1 MPRYPTRSWRSF
13 EPPVAVV
20 RLAPVASLRI
30 LGLDPGSRRT
40 GFGVIDCQGADNVH
54 FTHGCISASGAT
66 LAERLRVIFEGV
78 RELVSMHRPQE
89 VAVEQVFVNRN
100 ADSALKLGQARGAVL
115 SALPEGL
122 PIFEYAP
129 RTIKLAV
136 VGFGGAEKQQV
147 AHMIRALLR
156 LEGRIA
162 ADASDA
168 LAIAVCHAHSRRLRE
183 LTR

>member
-1 MPRYPTRSWRSF
+1 MPRYPTRSWRNF
-13 EPPVAVV
+13 EPPVAVM
-20 RLAPVASLRI
+20 RFAPVASLRI

-40 GFGVIDCQGADNVH
+40 GFGVIDCQGPDSVH

-78 RELVSMHRPQE
+78 RELVSLHCPQE

-115 SALPEGL
+115 SALPQGL

-183 LTR
+183 LMR

>member
-1 MPRYPTRSWRSF
+1 
-13 EPPVAVV
+13 
-20 RLAPVASLRI
+20 
-30 LGLDPGSRRT
+30 
-40 GFGVIDCQGADNVH
+40 VIDCQGPDNVH

-78 RELVSMHRPQE
+78 RELVFRHCPQE
-89 VAVEQVFVNRN
+89 VAVEQMFVKRN

-115 SALPEGL
+115 SALPAGL

-162 ADASDA
+162 ADACDA

-183 LTR
+183 LMR

>member
-1 MPRYPTRSWRSF
+1 MRF
-13 EPPVAVV
+13 
-20 RLAPVASLRI
+20 APLASLRI

-40 GFGVIDCQGADNVH
+40 GFGVIDCLGPNSVH

-78 RELVSMHRPQE
+78 RELVSLHCPQE

-115 SALPEGL
+115 SALPQGL